1 MEIIKETGL
10 KPSQLSKQREEEY
23 NPIIIGLTTNRASL
37 YHMIDMRVDHM
48 IKNGF
53 LDEVEYLTTQGY
65 KMGIGSLAS
74 PGYRELGQYLAGE
87 SSLDEAISKTKF
99 QTHRL
104 ARRQYTWFKQ
114 EDPRITWLDVNQ
126 VDITSAASTLVAN
139 YLS

>member
-1 MEIIKETGL
+1 
-10 KPSQLSKQREEEY
+10 
-23 NPIIIGLTTNRASL
+23 
-37 YHMIDMRVDHM
+37 M

-53 LDEVEYLTTQGY
+53 LDEVKYLAAQGY

-74 PGYRELGQYLAGE
+74 PGYRELGQYLEGE
-87 SSLDEAISKTKF
+87 SSLEEAISKTKF

-114 EDPRITWLDVNQ
+114 KDPRITWLDVNQ
-126 VDITSAASTLVAN
+126 VDIKSVTSSLVAN